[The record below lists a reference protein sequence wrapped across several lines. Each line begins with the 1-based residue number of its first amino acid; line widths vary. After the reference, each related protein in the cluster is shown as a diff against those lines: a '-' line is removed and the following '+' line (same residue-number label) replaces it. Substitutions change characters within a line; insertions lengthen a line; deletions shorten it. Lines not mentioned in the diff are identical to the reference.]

1 MTRFNLAADPR
12 RPLALLTASLLG
24 ATVANPA
31 WALPPQDLGLIPS
44 VALHDD
50 TSALALNPA
59 GLGAHQGVSLLAARE
74 GWATGNTWAMIAS
87 GGLAFGYHG
96 GVQAGNDYNDL
107 LTGLGAPL
115 GGGFHFGMTYH
126 LPSESRPW
134 QTDVGLLYRPQ
145 NYLAMGAVAR
155 NAFAATGALTP
166 REYQLGAAFR
176 PFGPVGTLSIDGVF
190 PEGAP
195 LSAVQ
200 TLFGAD
206 VQVVPGLN
214 LRATYT
220 PAGEFRAGL
229 GLNFTHWGL
238 GGMSNGTANAAHLR
252 FSSLRQ
258 STRFARQGAQWATL
272 DLKGNL
278 SDVQG
283 RLGLIGPRAD
293 VPPIYGT
300 LRAIEAAETDPRIGA
315 LILKIDGIQ
324 AGWASVEEVR
334 AALARFKAK
343 GKTLWAYTESA
354 GAKEYYLASVADKIA
369 LNPVGSLELVGL
381 SREFTFFKGLFDQLG
396 VRPHFIAIGRY
407 KSMPEPFTR
416 KNLSEAN
423 REQQT
428 ALLDDQYNR
437 MVAGIA
443 EGRNLPVAEVTRII
457 NEEGLL
463 DAPEAQ
469 QLKLVDALMSRDE
482 VSKELEKGLD
492 RSMSGVRADALR
504 YQSGAWA
511 PPSVAII
518 HAAGGINEGES
529 GNDLLSGASM
539 GAETMVRALR
549 QARED
554 SGIKAVVLRV
564 DSPGGSAI
572 ASEVIRR
579 EAELLAA
586 KKPVVVSMGDVAASG
601 GYWISMLPG
610 VTLYADPGTITGSI
624 GVVMGKFSI
633 EPLLSRWGI
642 TRETLKRG
650 DMATYMSPWQ
660 GYTPKEEEQL
670 RNSGEFFYGR
680 FVGLV
685 SRQRGL
691 SEGQVREMASGR
703 VYTGAEAQRL
713 GLVDKIG
720 GLSEALKEAREK
732 AGLGDREVR
741 MVFLPERDPLAG
753 LFTGLDGELRAS
765 MQRLTPWTRTGV
777 WLLPSQMA
785 PESEANP

>member
-1 MTRFNLAADPR
+1 MSCFQPPPKRR
-12 RPLALLTASLLG
+12 RPFPLFGASLLAIG
-24 ATVANPA
+24 IAAPA
-31 WALPPQDLGLIPS
+31 WAMPPQDLGLIPS
-44 VALHDD
+44 VALHHD

-59 GLGAHQGVSLLAARE
+59 GLGAHRGVSLLAARE
-74 GWATGNTWAMIAS
+74 GWATGNTWAMLSS
-87 GGLAFGYHG
+87 GGLGFAYHG
-96 GVQAGNDYNDL
+96 GMQGGTGYNDL
-107 LTGLGAPL
+107 LMGLGAPL

-134 QTDVGLLYRPQ
+134 QTDVGLMVRPQ
-145 NYLAMGAVAR
+145 NYLSLGAVAR
-155 NAFAATGALTP
+155 NAFAAGGALTP

-176 PFGPVGTLSIDGVF
+176 PFGSFATLSIDGIL
-190 PEGAP
+190 PDGAP
-195 LSAVQ
+195 VTSTR

-206 VQVVPGLN
+206 LQLMPGLN

-220 PAGEFRAGL
+220 PAGELRAGL
-229 GLNFTHWGL
+229 GLNFTHWAL
-238 GGMSNGTANAAHLR
+238 GGMSDGNANAVHLR
-252 FSSLRQ
+252 FNSLRQ
-258 STRFARQGAQWATL
+258 QTNLARPGAQWATL
-272 DLKGNL
+272 QLKGNL
-278 SDVQG
+278 SDAQG
-283 RLGLIGPRAD
+283 RLGLLGPVAD
-293 VPPIYGT
+293 VPPVYGT
-300 LRAIEAAETDPRIGA
+300 LRAIEAAQNDPRIGA
-315 LILKIDGIQ
+315 LILQIDGVN
-324 AGWASVEEVR
+324 AGWATVEEVR
-334 AALARFKAK
+334 AALSRFKAS
-343 GKTLWAYTESA
+343 GKTLWAYTEAA
-354 GAKEYYLASVADKIA
+354 GAKEYYLASIADRLA

-381 SREFTFFKGLFDQLG
+381 SREFTFYKGLFDQLG

-428 ALLDDQYNR
+428 ALLDDQYER

-443 EGRNLPVAEVTRII
+443 EGRKLDVTEVKRII
-457 NEEGLL
+457 DEEGIL
-463 DAPEAQ
+463 DAPEAE
-469 QLKLVDALMSRDE
+469 QLKLVDALISRDE
-482 VSKELEKGLD
+482 VSKQLEKALD
-492 RSMSGVRADALR
+492 RPMSGVRADALQ
-504 YQSGAWA
+504 YAPTAWA

-518 HAAGGINEGES
+518 HASGGITGGES
-529 GNDLLSGASM
+529 GNDLLSGAAM

-554 SGIKAVVLRV
+554 GGIKAVVLRV

-586 KKPVVVSMGDVAASG
+586 KKPVIVSMGDVAASG

-610 VTLYADPGTITGSI
+610 ATVYADAGTITGSI

-642 TRETLKRG
+642 TRDTLKRG

-680 FVGLV
+680 FVSLV
-685 SRQRGL
+685 SKQRGL

-703 VYTGAEAQRL
+703 VYTGAQAQRM

-720 GLSEALKEAREK
+720 GLAVALKEAREK

-765 MQRLTPWTRTGV
+765 MQRLEPWTRTGA
-777 WLLPSQMA
+777 WLLPAVLA
-785 PESEANP
+785 PEQGSEP

>member
-1 MTRFNLAADPR
+1 MSCFEHPPQRR
-12 RPLALLTASLLG
+12 RPVPLLG
-24 ATVANPA
+24 ATLLAVGVASPA

-59 GLGAHQGVSLLAARE
+59 GLGAHRGLSLLAARE
-74 GWATGNTWAMIAS
+74 GWATGNSWAMIAS
-87 GGLAFGYHG
+87 GGLGFAYHG
-96 GVQAGNDYNDL
+96 GRQAGNGYNDL

-134 QTDVGLLYRPQ
+134 QTDVGLMYRPQ
-145 NYLAMGAVAR
+145 NYLSLGAVAR
-155 NAFAATGALTP
+155 NAFAAGGALSP

-176 PFGPVGTLSIDGVF
+176 PFGSLATLSIDGIL
-190 PEGAP
+190 PEGTP
-195 LSAVQ
+195 LTSTQ

-206 VQVVPGLN
+206 LQVLPGLN

-229 GLNFTHWGL
+229 GLSFTHWAL
-238 GGMSNGTANAAHLR
+238 GGMSNGTANAVHLR
-252 FSSLRQ
+252 FNSLRHQ
-258 STRFARQGAQWATL
+258 TSFARQGAQWATL
-272 DLKGNL
+272 QLKGNL
-278 SDVQG
+278 TDAQG
-283 RLGLIGPRAD
+283 RLGLLGPVAD
-293 VPPIYGT
+293 VPPVYGT
-300 LRAIEAAETDPRIGA
+300 LRAIEAAQEDPRIGA
-315 LILKIDGIQ
+315 LIVQLDSVN
-324 AGWASVEEVR
+324 AGWATVEEVR
-334 AALARFKAK
+334 AALERFKAT
-343 GKTLWAYTESA
+343 GKTLWAYTEAA
-354 GAKEYYLASVADKIA
+354 GAKEYYLASVADKVA
-369 LNPVGSLELVGL
+369 LNPVGNLELVGL

-396 VRPHFIAIGRY
+396 VKPHFIAIGRY

-428 ALLDDQYNR
+428 ALLDDQYER

-443 EGRNLPVAEVTRII
+443 AGRKLDVAEVKRII
-457 NEEGLL
+457 DEEGII
-463 DAPEAQ
+463 DAPEAET
-469 QLKLVDALMSRDE
+469 LKLVDALLSRDE
-482 VSKELEKGLD
+482 VSKQLEKALD
-492 RSMSGVRADALR
+492 RPMSGVRADALQ
-504 YQSGAWA
+504 YALTAWA

-518 HAAGGINEGES
+518 HASGGINGGES
-529 GNDLLSGASM
+529 GNDLLSGAAM

-549 QARED
+549 HARED
-554 SGIKAVVLRV
+554 GGIKAVVLRV

-579 EAELLAA
+579 EAELLAM

-610 VTLYADPGTITGSI
+610 ATIYADPGTVTGSI

-642 TRETLKRG
+642 TRDTLKRG
-650 DMATYMSPWQ
+650 DMANYMSSWQ

-680 FVGLV
+680 FVSLV
-685 SRQRGL
+685 AKQRNL

-703 VYTGAEAQRL
+703 VYTGAQAQRM

-720 GLSEALKEAREK
+720 GLADALKEAREK
-732 AGLGDREVR
+732 AGLADREVR

-765 MQRLTPWTRTGV
+765 MQRLEPWTRTGA
-777 WLLPSQMA
+777 WLLPAALA
-785 PESEANP
+785 PEQGREP

>member
-1 MTRFNLAADPR
+1 MSCTPHSANPR
-12 RPLALLTASLLG
+12 RPLALLAATLLTFG
-24 ATVANPA
+24 VATPA
-31 WALPPQDLGLIPS
+31 WALPPQDLGLVPS
-44 VALHDD
+44 VALPDD
-50 TSALALNPA
+50 ASALAYNPA
-59 GLGAHQGVSLLAARE
+59 GLGANNSLSLLAARE
-74 GWATGNTWAMIAS
+74 GWATGNTWAALAS
-87 GGLAFGYHG
+87 GGLGFAYHG
-96 GVQAGNDYNDL
+96 SNRAGMGYNDL
-107 LTGLGAPL
+107 LTGLGTSL
-115 GGGFHFGMTYH
+115 GGGFHFGLAYH
-126 LPSESRPW
+126 LPSENRPW

-145 NYLAMGAVAR
+145 NYLSLGAVAR
-155 NAFAATGALTP
+155 NAFAATGALSP

-176 PFGPVGTLSIDGVF
+176 PFGPIGTLSIDGIL

-195 LSAVQ
+195 LRSAQ

-214 LRATYT
+214 LRATYN
-220 PAGEFRAGL
+220 PIGEFRAGL
-229 GLNFTHWGL
+229 GLTFTHWGL
-238 GGMSNGTANAAHLR
+238 GGMSDGSANAVHLR
-252 FSSLRQ
+252 FNSHRQ
-258 STRFARQGAQWATL
+258 ETAFARHGAQWATL
-272 DLKGNL
+272 ELQGNL
-278 SDVQG
+278 SDAQG
-283 RLGLIGPRAD
+283 RMGLIGPRVD
-293 VPPIYGT
+293 VPPVYGA
-300 LRAIEAAETDPRIGA
+300 LRAIEAAQNDARIGA
-315 LILKIDGIQ
+315 LILRVDTIN

-334 AALARFKAK
+334 AALERFKAT
-343 GKTLWAYTESA
+343 GKTLWAYTEAA
-354 GAKEYYLASVADKIA
+354 GAKEYYLASSADKIV

-396 VRPHFIAIGRY
+396 IRPHFIAIGRF
-407 KSMPEPFTR
+407 KSAPEPFTR

-437 MVAGIA
+437 LVEGIA
-443 EGRNLPVAEVTRII
+443 KGRGLDEAEVIRII
-457 NEEGLL
+457 NEEGVI

-469 QLKLVDALMSRDE
+469 SLKLVDAVMSRDE
-482 VSKELEKGLD
+482 VSKELEKAMD
-492 RSMSGVRADALR
+492 RSMSGVRADNLR
-504 YQSGAWA
+504 YAQRSWA

-518 HAAGGINEGES
+518 HASGGITGGES
-529 GNDLLSGASM
+529 GNDLLSGSAM

-549 QARED
+549 HARED
-554 SGIKAVVLRV
+554 GSIKAVVLRV

-579 EAELLAA
+579 EAELLAG

-610 VTLYADPGTITGSI
+610 ATIYADPGTVTGSI

-633 EPLLSRWGI
+633 EPLMSRWGI

-650 DMATYMSPWQ
+650 DMANYMSLWQ

-680 FVGLV
+680 FVNLV

-691 SEGQVREMASGR
+691 SEGQVRELASGR
-703 VYTGAEAQRL
+703 VYTGAQALQL
-713 GLVDKIG
+713 GLVDKLG
-720 GLSEALKEAREK
+720 GLSDALKEAREK
-732 AGLGDREVR
+732 AGLGGREVR

-765 MQRLTPWTRTGV
+765 MERLEPWTRTGV
-777 WLLPSQMA
+777 WLMPPAMVPHEGGQ
-785 PESEANP
+785 P